1 MFPDEGVAGG
11 EIGLGAVAFVPEGA
25 VDAEGFGGFVPVAE
39 AGLVGVEGVFDFGVG
54 GDELVFLFG
63 VGNADH
69 SGEPG
74 GAGSG
79 EVGDAAWAAFFV
91 AEDFVLNGE
100 RGLGGWEWVERGGG
114 GGGMEDAEGV
124 VGEGGVSPEPEEAV
138 VVAGEEDGVAAED
151 AGFGGWGGDA
161 ELFAFGEAA
170 CAGEAADA
178 LGDGEAVDFDAMGGV
193 GFRGDADS
201 AEAEAV
207 GFEFVAVAGEVE
219 VDFLVLEFRGVDG
232 GESVVVG
239 DEEEVVGGA
248 EFDHGDG
255 LSVRAI
261 DDLDA
266 EWGGVEGGERDEE
279 GEGAHVVVG
288 GQGEGR

>member
-1 MFPDEGVAGG
+1 
-11 EIGLGAVAFVPEGA
+11 
-25 VDAEGFGGFVPVAE
+25 
-39 AGLVGVEGVFDFGVG
+39 
-54 GDELVFLFG
+54 
-63 VGNADH
+63 
-69 SGEPG
+69 
-74 GAGSG
+74 
-79 EVGDAAWAAFFV
+79 
-91 AEDFVLNGE
+91 
-100 RGLGGWEWVERGGG
+100 
-114 GGGMEDAEGV
+114 
-124 VGEGGVSPEPEEAV
+124 
-138 VVAGEEDGVAAED
+138 
-151 AGFGGWGGDA
+151 
-161 ELFAFGEAA
+161 
-170 CAGEAADA
+170 
-178 LGDGEAVDFDAMGGV
+178 MGGV

-255 LSVRAI
+255 LAVRAI